1 MRDDR
6 AIFLVSGIP
15 GAGKSTVAR
24 LLAQRFDRGVHIDA
38 DVLLRMVVSGN
49 AWAPDGPPINP
60 LEDPGLRQEAQVQL
74 RLRARHASL
83 LADSFF
89 SAGFTVVLDEI
100 AIGSRLSDFQADIIG
115 RPLFLVTLAPSPE
128 VVAQRDAERPGRNVF
143 HIWAHLDEVIRRTM
157 QDVGLWLD
165 TSNMTPE
172 ETVAEILRSAW
183 TEGKLE

>member
-1 MRDDR
+1 MRDGR

-15 GAGKSTVAR
+15 GAGKSTVSR
-24 LLAQRFDRGVHIDA
+24 LLAQRFDRGVHVDA

-60 LEDPGLRQEAQVQL
+60 LEDPGLQQEAQVQL

-89 SAGFTVVLDEI
+89 AAGFTVIVDEI
-100 AIGSRLSDFQADIIG
+100 AIGSRLSDFQVDIKG
-115 RPLFLVTLAPSPE
+115 RPLLLVTLAPRPD
-128 VVAQRDAERPGRNVF
+128 VVAKRDAERPGRDVF
-143 HIWAHLDEVIRRTM
+143 HVWAHLDEVVRRTM
-157 QDVGLWLD
+157 RNVGLWLD
-165 TSNMTPE
+165 TSDMTPE
-172 ETVAEILRSAW
+172 ETVAEIMRRAW